1 MKNESVQVRNSVSP
15 AELAACCRAGV
26 PVEIIDVRTMPE
38 HAAAHAVG
46 ARCVPLDRLDPAA
59 ILKNRTRPDAP
70 LYLICQSGARAS
82 KAAELFRRAGFDGC
96 VLVEGGTQ
104 AWMDAGLPV
113 VRGRSGV
120 IPLMRQVQIVAGAV
134 SAAGAGLALAVDG
147 RFALVPL
154 LVGGGLLFAGV
165 TGACGLAL
173 VLAKM
178 PWNRSGHCPAGAAS
192 N

>member
-1 MKNESVQVRNSVSP
+1 MKFDSVQVRNSVSP
-15 AELAACCRAGV
+15 AELAACCRSGE
-26 PVEIIDVRTMPE
+26 PVEIVDVRTVPE
-38 HAAAHAVG
+38 HAAVHAVG
-46 ARCVPLDRLDPAA
+46 ARCVPLDRLDPAVV
-59 ILKNRTRPDAP
+59 LKNRTCPAAP
-70 LYLICQSGARAS
+70 LYLICQSGVRAS

-104 AWMDAGLPV
+104 AWIDAGLPV

-134 SAAGAGLALAVDG
+134 SALGAGLALAVDG

-154 LVGGGLLFAGV
+154 LIGGGLLFAGL
-165 TGACGLAL
+165 TGTCGLA
-173 VLAKM
+173 VALAKM
-178 PWNRSGHCPAGAAS
+178 PWNRGGQCSAGAAA